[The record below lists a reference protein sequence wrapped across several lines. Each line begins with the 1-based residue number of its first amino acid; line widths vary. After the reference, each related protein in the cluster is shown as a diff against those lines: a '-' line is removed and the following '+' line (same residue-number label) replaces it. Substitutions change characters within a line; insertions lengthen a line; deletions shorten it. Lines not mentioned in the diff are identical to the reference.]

1 MDPATLGEPEAV
13 LCIWEGGVLE
23 TTDNLGVLWER
34 QGLGKMSA
42 EGRMGWGRGGP
53 KSETRCGQGDGERR
67 REARDSPPRK
77 VADIA
82 GERRTVT
89 LIPGVLPEESGPRPF
104 KASLPQL
111 KAMDSGQ

>member
-1 MDPATLGEPEAV
+1 MGTPD
-13 LCIWEGGVLE
+13 
-23 TTDNLGVLWER
+23 DLGVLWER

-42 EGRMGWGRGGP
+42 EGRMGGGDP
-53 KSETRCGQGDGERR
+53 KSETRCGQGDGEKR

-111 KAMDSGQ
+111 KTMASDQ